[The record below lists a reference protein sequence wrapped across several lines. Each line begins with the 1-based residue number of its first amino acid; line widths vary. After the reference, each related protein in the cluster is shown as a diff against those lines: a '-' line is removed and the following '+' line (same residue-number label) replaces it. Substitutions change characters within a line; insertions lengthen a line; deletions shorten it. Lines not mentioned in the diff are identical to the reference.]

1 MKYFA
6 KIENNI
12 VVNTVVSESADSL
25 AEGTWIEYNQS
36 GDFRGNPAVIGGTYD
51 SENDV
56 FIGIKPFDSWI
67 INETNWKWEPPVEK
81 PTDAYYGWDEDST
94 SWYKMKDFE

>member
-12 VVNTVVSESADSL
+12 VVNTVVSESTDIL

-36 GDFRGNPAVIGGTYD
+36 GDRQYVAQTPHNTFR
-51 SENDV
+51 
-56 FIGIKPFDSWI
+56 K
-67 INETNWKWEPPVEK
+67 
-81 PTDAYYGWDEDST
+81 
-94 SWYKMKDFE
+94 